1 MEYCFKVLKL
11 KYKLDYSSFKVLQY
25 KNELMKYRFIK
36 LPIWILIH
44 NSKYVKYQNIDVK
57 KVENLSGK
65 IDGANVYCLWHYN
78 MCNTG
83 GQTIMEEHIA
93 TEKINEYM

>member
-1 MEYCFKVLKL
+1 MPNKKKICE
-11 KYKLDYSSFKVLQY
+11 
-25 KNELMKYRFIK
+25 I
-36 LPIWILIH
+36 
-44 NSKYVKYQNIDVK
+44 SKDRCK
-57 KVENLSGK
+57 ESGK
-65 IDGANVYCLWHYN
+65 LSEKIYGANVYCLWHYN